1 MSENERN
8 FISLDV
14 IENLLGKDR
23 IEVLAEEAL
32 KSNLQWYLRD
42 KRNLDNLIYDT
53 AKKFALEYIAMEC
66 GTEMHEE
73 CAKAIRDTLDKEGS
87 IAFYMFTDN
96 QEGMKI
102 LNEEIRNERPY
113 LKARIRDAMD
123 QLVFKMDGQDIMEYI
138 WEAVI
143 YKLFEEKA
151 KDEAHNI
158 NEEKYL
164 RAGE

>member
-8 FISLDV
+8 FISLEV

-73 CAKAIRDTLDKEGS
+73 CAKAIRKTLDKEDD

-102 LNEEIRNERPY
+102 LNEEIEGARPY
-113 LKARIRDAMD
+113 IREAIHKAMD
-123 QLVFKMDGQDIMEYI
+123 NYTVKWDRDDLEQML
-138 WEAVI
+138 WEHIVN
-143 YKLFEEKA
+143 KVFEEKNDTKEYMDA
-151 KDEAHNI
+151 AN
-158 NEEKYL
+158 
-164 RAGE
+164 G